1 MMWSAL
7 VLGLMGSLH
16 CLAMCGPLVLALNAK
31 KRQTNLEKFYY
42 NAGRISTYCLLGVI
56 AGLFGSGLAWAIG
69 QQFLSITSGILLI
82 FSLVISWKGGGERR
96 IPWISKLFARIKL
109 KMNKMLYG
117 HSGNMWWFGV
127 YNGLLPCGLTY
138 VALAAA
144 ISTGNVLESVLY
156 MALFGIGTSPMMWMI
171 VSSFQHFKLPWA
183 SGNKIVRVFTWILA
197 ILLIVRGLDLGV
209 PYLSPDID
217 SEHAA
222 HTAVFN

>member
-31 KRQTNLEKFYY
+31 KRQTALEKFYY
-42 NAGRISTYCLLGVI
+42 NGGRISTYCLLGVI
-56 AGLFGSGLAWAIG
+56 AGLFGSGLEWAIG
-69 QQFLSITSGILLI
+69 QQFLSITSGSLLLFGLI
-82 FSLVISWKGGGERR
+82 ISRMRPDNR
-96 IPWISKLFARIKL
+96 IPWIPKLLARIKL
-109 KMNKMLYG
+109 KMNRMLNG

-127 YNGLLPCGLTY
+127 YNGMLPCGLTY

-144 ISTGNVLESVLY
+144 IATGDLLHAILY

-171 VSSFQHFKLPWA
+171 VSSFQRLKLSWV
-183 SGNKIVRVFTWILA
+183 SGNKIVRVFTWLLA

-209 PYLSPDID
+209 PYLSPGIN
-217 SEHAA
+217 SEHTM
-222 HTAVFN
+222 HTAVCD